1 MKIKGDIEIDHGFS
15 YSYQVT
21 VLFPSHFQLLILKS
35 QFSLYDEQAGEDDM
49 QSMQKRTLN
58 LMTRIDTNIFRD
70 LSTQKGTVPSDEAL
84 QSELKS
90 IDLKVLR
97 LRSAA
102 HWIDYCIL
110 KPSEPEWHQKQ
121 QALLNLNNPV
131 DSLLRAGMNFLDVN
145 DLATVNRI
153 NEDNARLH

>member
-1 MKIKGDIEIDHGFS
+1 MFTSYVDKTLHQWKANHDEAPRLVMDTALLKHKILENSAKSMKIKGDIEIDHGFS

-70 LSTQKGTVPSDEAL
+70 LST
-84 QSELKS
+84 
-90 IDLKVLR
+90 
-97 LRSAA
+97 
-102 HWIDYCIL
+102 
-110 KPSEPEWHQKQ
+110 
-121 QALLNLNNPV
+121 
-131 DSLLRAGMNFLDVN
+131 
-145 DLATVNRI
+145 
-153 NEDNARLH
+153 